1 MSRIG
6 RQAIKIPDNIK
17 LDITSNEIKVTGP
30 KGELVQPL
38 HRLIKLDSQPGILTV
53 ARVNETKTAK
63 SLHGTYQRLISN
75 MIFGVT
81 QGFEK
86 NLELVGTGYRVIK
99 QADQIV
105 LSLGFSHQIEYTPPP
120 GVTINLEG
128 NNKINIQGINKQLVG
143 QVAAIIRS
151 FKKPEPYK
159 GKGIRYQ
166 DEIVRRKAGKAAK
179 AAAA

>member
-1 MSRIG
+1 
-6 RQAIKIPDNIK
+6 
-17 LDITSNEIKVTGP
+17 
-30 KGELVQPL
+30 
-38 HRLIKLDSQPGILTV
+38 
-53 ARVNETKTAK
+53 
-63 SLHGTYQRLISN
+63 